1 MTIKHTL
8 MPLLLFTGT
17 FLSVVPRQVEASLP
31 GDYRLPA
38 LGSGYS
44 SYANQQEIRLGRAWA
59 RRFRHYVSEWQ
70 DPITQRYIEQIIS
83 RLLPYSQVEGIRPM
97 VLLVDDEQL
106 NAFAV
111 PGGVIGVNGGL
122 LLESPDQD
130 MLASV
135 LAHELGHLAQHH
147 YARQQDQSEKEM
159 LPTLAG
165 MLAGIIIASRGNGD
179 AGIATM
185 AGSQA
190 LFMGRQLAFSRQ
202 YEQEAD
208 RVGLTALAKAGMD
221 PQAMPRMFDLLL
233 RQSSL
238 QGDTPPEFLMTHPL
252 TTSRVSDTRLRAA
265 QYPRISSPHSLE
277 YDMIRARAMLHFL
290 PDDAA
295 LLHTKLQQDK
305 ANPDALRYLEA
316 LLLARQH
323 NAKEALQQLDTLA
336 HQHDALLLIQAS
348 AADIALQDNQINEAL
363 NRAHTI
369 LRRAPDYTPA
379 QLIAIRAALRLS
391 PAEAYQR
398 STQLTQQQPEYAEAW
413 QLLAQAAHANGHDDV
428 SQKAMIEYRQL
439 TGDLRGALALYDHM
453 ESAAKSRHDD
463 AELESLSALKAR
475 LDGYVRDDMDAF

>member
-1 MTIKHTL
+1 MTIRGKWASW
-8 MPLLLFTGT
+8 LLVGALLPTVAT
-17 FLSVVPRQVEASLP
+17 ASLP

-38 LGSGYS
+38 LGGGYS

-59 RRFRHYVSEWQ
+59 RRFRHYVTEWQ
-70 DPITQRYIEQIIS
+70 DPITQRYIEQLVG
-83 RLLPYSQVEGIRPM
+83 RLLPYAQVEGIRPL
-97 VLLVDDEQL
+97 VLLVEDDQL

-122 LLESPDQD
+122 FLEAPDQD

-147 YARQQDQSEKEM
+147 YARQQDQADREM

-165 MLAGIIIASRGNGD
+165 LLAGVVMAARGSGD

-190 LFMGRQLAFSRQ
+190 LFIGRQLAYSRQ

-221 PQAMPRMFDLLL
+221 PQAMPRMFDMLL

-252 TTSRVSDTRLRAA
+252 TASRVSDTRLRAA
-265 QYPRISSPHSLE
+265 QYPMVTTSRSLE
-277 YDMIRARAMLHFL
+277 YDMVRARAMLHFF
-290 PDDAA
+290 PDDPA
-295 LLHTKLQQDK
+295 LLRTKLQQDK
-305 ANPDALRYLEA
+305 ALPDALRYLDA

-323 NAKEALQQLDTLA
+323 RTQEALQQLDALA

-348 AADIALQDNQINEAL
+348 AAEIALQANQPTEAF
-363 NRAHTI
+363 NRARLI
-369 LRRAPDYTPA
+369 LRRVPDYTPA
-379 QLIAIRAALRLS
+379 QLTAIRADLRFD
-391 PAEAYQR
+391 ANDAYQR
-398 STQLTQQQPEYAEAW
+398 ATQLTQQQPENADAW
-413 QLLAQAAHANGHDDV
+413 QLLAQAAHASGHEDI
-428 SQKAMIEYRQL
+428 SQRAMIEYRQL
-439 TGDLRGALALYDHM
+439 TGDLRGALALYDRL
-453 ESAAKSRHDD
+453 ERAAKDRHDEATLD
-463 AELESLSALKAR
+463 TLSAIKAR
-475 LDGYVRDDMDAF
+475 LDDYVRDDMDAF

>member
-1 MTIKHTL
+1 MTIRHILT
-8 MPLLLFTGT
+8 PLLAA
-17 FLSVVPRQVEASLP
+17 SVLLCLVSSHVKANLP

-59 RRFRHYVSEWQ
+59 RRFRHYVNEWQ
-70 DPITQRYIEQIIS
+70 DPIAQRYVEQLID
-83 RLLPYSQVEGIRPM
+83 RLLPYAQVEGVHPM

-122 LLESPDQD
+122 LLDSPEQD

-147 YARQQDQSEKEM
+147 YARQQGQAEREM

-165 MLAGIIIASRGNGD
+165 MLAGVVMAARGSGD
-179 AGIATM
+179 TGLATM

-190 LFMGRQLAFSRQ
+190 LFMGRQLAYSRQ

-208 RVGLTALAKAGMD
+208 RVGLSALAKAGMD
-221 PQAMPRMFDLLL
+221 PLAMPRMFDLLL

-252 TTSRVSDTRLRAA
+252 TTSRISDTRLRAT
-265 QYPRISSPHSLE
+265 QYPRITSLHSLE
-277 YDMIRARAMLHFL
+277 YDMIRARTMLHFF
-290 PDDAA
+290 PNEAA
-295 LLHTKLQQDK
+295 LLRTKLQQDK
-305 ANPDALRYLEA
+305 AQTDALRYLEA
-316 LLLARQH
+316 LLLGRQH
-323 NAKEALQQLDTLA
+323 HFKEALQQLDTLA
-336 HQHDALLLIQAS
+336 RQHDTLLLIQAS
-348 AADIALQDNQINEAL
+348 AADIALHSNQAAEAL
-363 NRAHTI
+363 NRAHLI

-379 QLIAIRAALRLS
+379 QLIAIRAALRIT
-391 PAEAYQR
+391 PAEAYQLA
-398 STQLTQQQPEYAEAW
+398 TQLTQQQSENAEAW
-413 QLLAQAAHANGHDDV
+413 QLLAQAAHANRHEDI

-439 TGDLRGALALYDHM
+439 TGDLKGALALYNHM
-453 ESAAKSRHDD
+453 EHAAKSRHDE
-463 AELESLSALKAR
+463 AELEGLYALKAR
-475 LDGYVRDDMDAF
+475 LDNYVRDDMDAF

>member
-1 MTIKHTL
+1 MAIQRTL
-8 MPLLLFTGT
+8 APLIAAGMLLPLTT
-17 FLSVVPRQVEASLP
+17 TSTMANLP

-44 SYANQQEIRLGRAWA
+44 SYANQQEIRLGRAWI
-59 RRFRHYVSEWQ
+59 RRFRLYVTEWQ
-70 DPITQRYIEQIIS
+70 DPITQRYIEQLID
-83 RLLPYSQVEGIRPM
+83 RLLPYSQVEGIRPL
-97 VLLVDDEQL
+97 VLLVEDDQL

-111 PGGVIGVNGGL
+111 PGGVIGINGGL
-122 LLESPDQD
+122 FLEAPDQD

-147 YARQQDQSEKEM
+147 YARQQDQADQEM

-165 MLAGIIIASRGNGD
+165 LLAGVIMAAHGSGN
-179 AGIATM
+179 AGIATV

-190 LFMGRQLAFSRQ
+190 LFINRQLAFSRQ

-252 TTSRVSDTRLRAA
+252 TASRVSDTRLRAA
-265 QYPRISSPHSLE
+265 QYPKVSSPHSVE
-277 YDMIRARAMLHFL
+277 YDMVRARAMLHFL
-290 PDDAA
+290 PDDPA
-295 LLHTKLQQDK
+295 LLRTKLQQDN
-305 ANPDALRYLEA
+305 AQPDALYYLDA

-323 NAKEALQQLDTLA
+323 RFDEALHQLDALA

-348 AADIALQDNQINEAL
+348 AADIALQADHPMDAL
-363 NRAHTI
+363 KRAQLL

-379 QLIAIRAALRLS
+379 QLIAIRASLHMATD
-391 PAEAYQR
+391 EAYQR
-398 STQLTQQQPEYAEAW
+398 ATRLTQQQPENAEAW
-413 QLLAQAAHANGHDDV
+413 QLLAQAAHARGHDDI
-428 SQKAMIEYRQL
+428 SQSAMIEYRQL
-439 TGDLRGALALYDHM
+439 TGDLRGALALYDRM
-453 ESAAKSRHDD
+453 ERTAKDQHND
-463 AELESLSALKAR
+463 AQLDTLSALKAR
-475 LDGYVRDDMDAF
+475 LDDYVRDDMDAF